1 MKILVTGA
9 AGLYGIHLVDELVK
23 RADVSKVIGLDNFS
37 RNYLFAEKF
46 VHKIQEDKFRVI
58 KGYYKHSNTVIDKVD
73 FDANFVVV
81 DPFIK
86 SPEFHKKFKLMVRDY
101 QSLTKE
107 EIDEMNVDA
116 IIHLAASIS
125 IPESMIDNHK
135 YFENNE
141 FGTFN
146 LMHTLVQTKTKP
158 VIIYASSPE
167 VYGNPEYI
175 PMDEKHPMKPRST
188 YAVTKL
194 AAEKHCRAMYKWHK
208 YPVIIIRNFNTFGEN
223 QNLWDDAAVVSNFIS
238 AALKGEDLIINDD
251 GQQTRDFQ
259 YVKDAVKA
267 YSLVLGKPDIV
278 GEIFNIGTG
287 IQTTILDLAK
297 KIIELTES
305 KSKIIFKGARPA
317 DVRHLHADFSAITKK
332 TGWSPQ
338 FSLVDGLKRTIEWY
352 KIALKIK

>member
-1 MKILVTGA
+1 MKILITGA
-9 AGLYGIHLVDELVK
+9 AGLYGVHLVDELVK
-23 RADVSKVIGLDNFS
+23 RVDITKVIGIDNFS
-37 RNYLFAEKF
+37 RNFLFTERF
-46 VHKIQEDKFRVI
+46 SHKIKEDKFKVI
-58 KGYYKHSNTVIDKVD
+58 KGYYKHSDKVIDKVD

-86 SPEFHKKFKLMVRDY
+86 SPEFHKKFKLIVGDF

-107 EIDEMNVDA
+107 DIDNMNVDA

-125 IPESMIDNHK
+125 IPESMIHNHK

-146 LMHTLVQTKTKP
+146 FMQTLIKTKTKP
-158 VIIYASSPE
+158 VMIYASSPE
-167 VYGNPEYI
+167 VYGNPEYV

-223 QNLWDDAAVVSNFIS
+223 QNIWDDAAVVSNFIS
-238 AALKGEDLIINDD
+238 TALKGEDLIINDD

-267 YSLVLGKPDIV
+267 YSLVLGKKDLI
-278 GEIFNIGTG
+278 GETFNIGTS
-287 IQTTILDLAK
+287 IQTTILDLANI
-297 KIIELTES
+297 IIELTGS
-305 KSKIIFKGARPA
+305 KSQIVFKGTRPA

-332 TGWSPQ
+332 TGWKPN
-338 FSLVDGLKRTIEWY
+338 FTLIDGLKRTIEWY
-352 KIALKIK
+352 KVALKIK